1 LVIDPI
7 AYGTQLTVR
16 IIFHEKMGYCQRT
29 RSELLLNVL
38 SGIIVGL
45 ANIFPSAD
53 QVQPTH
59 VWRSFCL
66 AQQEVQGMPTI
77 CCAWRLTK
85 MHPTFVC
92 QPISALLSTAGKCT
106 PLIHVNNVSF
116 VVPVTGSPL
125 LTKCNNEDR
134 GEWE

>member
-1 LVIDPI
+1 
-7 AYGTQLTVR
+7 
-16 IIFHEKMGYCQRT
+16 
-29 RSELLLNVL
+29 
-38 SGIIVGL
+38 
-45 ANIFPSAD
+45 
-53 QVQPTH
+53 
-59 VWRSFCL
+59 
-66 AQQEVQGMPTI
+66 MPTI

-85 MHPTFVC
+85 MHPTSVC
-92 QPISALLSTAGKCT
+92 QPIPALLSTAGKCT